1 MIVPPIVYQLAG
13 AFMLEIW
20 QLDKELWFPSPN
32 LALKEPNG
40 LLAFGGDL
48 SAKRLLLAYQNGI
61 FPWFNEGEPPL
72 WWSPAPRMVLYPNT
86 IKISRSLNKRL
97 KRNEFQCSFDTC
109 FSEVIKQCSSLRQA
123 TTGTW
128 ITPEMQHAYNQ
139 LHQQGH
145 AHSVEIWQNEQLV
158 GGLYGLA
165 LGGIFFGESMFSTV
179 SDASKVALVKLSLHL
194 QEKGFSLIDCQ
205 VYTQHLASLGA
216 QEISRE
222 LFLSTLA
229 EATSADIHF

>member
-1 MIVPPIVYQLAG
+1 
-13 AFMLEIW
+13 MLEIW

-48 SAKRLLLAYQNGI
+48 SAKRLLLAYQQGI

-72 WWSPAPRMVLYPNT
+72 WWSPAPRMVLYPAK
-86 IKISRSLNKRL
+86 IKISRSLKKRL
-97 KRNEFQCSFDTC
+97 KREEFQFSFDTC
-109 FSEVIKQCSSLRQA
+109 FAEVIQHCASSRQA

-128 ITPEMQHAYNQ
+128 ITPEMQQAYNQ

-145 AHSVEIWQNEQLV
+145 AHSVEVWQNQQLV

-165 LGGIFFGESMFSTV
+165 LGGIFFGESMFSKV
-179 SDASKVALVKLSLHL
+179 SDASKVALVVLTQHL
-194 QEKGFSLIDCQ
+194 QEQGFSLIDCQ
-205 VYTQHLASLGA
+205 VYTDHLASLGA

-222 LFLSTLA
+222 LFLQTLA
-229 EATSADIHF
+229 EGTKAKINF